1 MTAAA
6 AFGQVLLCLV
16 SARWR
21 ELRLNAEGAHP
32 LPEGMTATQTALL
45 QALQG
50 MRLASSPESPC
61 VPAECS
67 DQADDIRLGLLMAAE
82 QLHVAC
88 RLLLVDRG
96 MEARARLE
104 NWLQTLLSLG
114 RRAGLELSVQ
124 ECDHLRGQLVRL
136 PALLDSQL
144 ALQRAVDFGGLSN
157 RIVLV
162 LGMHRSGTSALTG
175 MLASSGLDV
184 PGDLMDRPD
193 DVINRKGY
201 WESEGLMQLNDQL
214 FSSLGRHWSSADQL
228 PSGWADCEAA
238 AVWRRSLISQWQQS
252 CRGLSHPVIK
262 DPRLCVLA
270 EGLRPLLQ
278 SDAVR
283 FTVFLPIRHPLEAAR
298 SLQAAQGTDLLRG
311 LQLWIAHVL
320 EAERWSRDL
329 PRQII
334 AFEDLLQQPEAVLVQ
349 CRHRLGQE
357 TVQEQDQASSFID
370 PALRRQTARH
380 REEALDAEERV
391 WLESALRIQRRLLQP
406 EADDPL
412 LQRDLDGLRPAGG
425 RPG

>member
-6 AFGQVLLCLV
+6 AFGQVMRCLV
-16 SARWR
+16 SARMR

-144 ALQRAVDFGGLSN
+144 ALQRAVDFGGLSS

-184 PGDLMDRPD
+184 PVDLMDRPD

-228 PSGWADCEAA
+228 PSGWADCGAA

-370 PALRRQTARH
+370 PALRRQRARN
-380 REEALDAEERV
+380 REEALDAEQRV
-391 WLESALRIQRRLLQP
+391 WLDAALRIHSRLLQAD
-406 EADDPL
+406 ADDPQ
-412 LQRDLDGLRPAGG
+412 LQWDLDGLRPAGG

>member
-104 NWLQTLLSLG
+104 DWLQTLLSLG

-184 PGDLMDRPD
+184 PVDLMDRPD

-214 FSSLGRHWSSADQL
+214 FSSLGLHWSTADQL
-228 PSGWADCEAA
+228 PPGWADCEAA
-238 AVWRRSLISQWQQS
+238 ALWRRSLISQWQHS

-270 EGLRPLLQ
+270 EGLRPLVQ

-334 AFEDLLQQPEAVLVQ
+334 AFEDLIQQPEAVLVL

-357 TVQEQDQASSFID
+357 TEQEQEQASSFID
-370 PALRRQTARH
+370 PALRRQRARN
-380 REEALDAEERV
+380 REEALDAEQRV
-391 WLESALRIQRRLLQP
+391 WLDAALRIHSRLLQAD
-406 EADDPL
+406 ADDPQ
-412 LQRDLDGLRPAGG
+412 LQWDLDGLRPAGG

>member
-1 MTAAA
+1 MTTSD
-6 AFGQVLLCLV
+6 AFCQVLESLV
-16 SARWR
+16 SALWR
-21 ELRLNAEGAHP
+21 ELRVNAEAGH
-32 LPEGMTATQTALL
+32 LLSEGMTENQRVVM
-45 QALQG
+45 QVLQG
-50 MRLASSPESPC
+50 MRLPASQEIPSFT
-61 VPAECS
+61 VGRS
-67 DQADDIRLGLLMAAE
+67 DRADDIRLGLLMASE
-82 QLHVAC
+82 QFHVAC
-88 RLLLVDRG
+88 GLLLVDRE
-96 MEARARLE
+96 MEARTRLE
-104 NWLQTLLSLG
+104 DWLQTLLSLG
-114 RRAGLELSVQ
+114 SMVGLELSDK
-124 ECDHLRGQLVRL
+124 ECDHLRRQLVRL

-144 ALQRAVDFGGLSN
+144 TLQRAVDLGELSSSM
-157 RIVLV
+157 VLV

-184 PGDLMDRPD
+184 PVDLMDRPD

-228 PSGWADCEAA
+228 PSGWADCGAA
-238 AVWRRSLISQWQQS
+238 SVWRRSLISQWQQS

-349 CRHRLGQE
+349 CLHRLGQE

>member
-1 MTAAA
+1 MTTAA
-6 AFGQVLLCLV
+6 AFGQVLRCLV

-21 ELRLNAEGAHP
+21 ELRLNAQRADQFS
-32 LPEGMTATQTALL
+32 EGMPAPQIILL
-45 QALQG
+45 QALQE
-50 MRLASSPESPC
+50 MRLASSPEIPGI
-61 VPAECS
+61 ALERS
-67 DQADDIRLGLLMAAE
+67 DQADHIRLGLLMAAE

-88 RLLLVDRG
+88 RLLLVGRDREG
-96 MEARARLE
+96 RQRLE
-104 NWLQTLLSLG
+104 DWLQTLLSLG
-114 RRAGLELSVQ
+114 RTVGLELPAH
-124 ECDHLRGQLVRL
+124 ECDGLRGQLVQL

-144 ALQRAVDFGGLSN
+144 ALQRAVDFGGLSS

-184 PGDLMDRPD
+184 PVDLMDRPD

-214 FSSLGRHWSSADQL
+214 FSTLGLHWSTADQL
-228 PSGWADCEAA
+228 PTEWADSEAA
-238 AVWRRSLISQWQQS
+238 VLWRRSLISQWQQS

-262 DPRLCVLA
+262 DPRLCVLT
-270 EGLRPLLQ
+270 EGLQPLVQ
-278 SDAVR
+278 ADAVH

-298 SLQAAQGTDLLRG
+298 SLQTAQGTDLRRG
-311 LQLWIAHVL
+311 LQLWVAHVL

-334 AFEDLLQQPEAVLVQ
+334 AFEDLIQQPEAVLVQ

-357 TVQEQDQASSFID
+357 TMKEQEQASSFID
-370 PALRRQTARH
+370 PALRRQTSRH
-380 REEALDAEERV
+380 REEALDGEERF
-391 WLESALRIQRRLLQP
+391 WLDAALQIHRRLLN
-406 EADDPL
+406 ADAADQQ

>member
-6 AFGQVLLCLV
+6 AFGQVLRCLV

-21 ELRLNAEGAHP
+21 ELRLNAGGAHP
-32 LPEGMTATQTALL
+32 LSEGMTATQSAVL

-50 MRLASSPESPC
+50 MRLPASHQTPC
-61 VPAECS
+61 VAAECR
-67 DQADDIRLGLLMAAE
+67 DQTDHIRLGLLMAAE
-82 QLHVAC
+82 QLHVAS
-88 RLLLVDRG
+88 RLLLVDRRV
-96 MEARARLE
+96 EAGARLE
-104 NWLQTLLSLG
+104 DWLQTLLSLG

-144 ALQRAVDFGGLSN
+144 ALQRAVDFGGLSS

-238 AVWRRSLISQWQQS
+238 SVWRRSLISQWQQS

-270 EGLRPLLQ
+270 EGLRPLVQ

-406 EADDPL
+406 DADDPL